1 MKDRSGIKGFT
12 IIELMIVVGIV
23 AILVALALPSYT
35 DYIRKAKR
43 AEAEQLLLNWANL
56 QEIWRANNPTY
67 DNGTNISVPTHD
79 DYTFSVEIGE
89 TTAASLYILTA
100 DATGDQAND
109 EDKGQECDSLELRST
124 GAKGVDHDNDSSTDP
139 INFCWGN

>member
-1 MKDRSGIKGFT
+1 MKDKSGIKGFT

-23 AILVALALPSYT
+23 AILVALSLPSYS
-35 DYIRKAKR
+35 DYVRKAKR

-79 DYTFSVEIGE
+79 DYTFTVTIVPE
-89 TTAASLYILTA
+89 TASFEYTLTA
-100 DATGDQAND
+100 DPQNNQAYD
-109 EDKGQECDSLELRST
+109 KDKGQFCDPLTLDQSAT
-124 GAKGVDHDNDSSTDP
+124 KGPVVGGVTY
-139 INFCWGN
+139 CWGN